1 MTRFKEQ
8 KSVHPSTL
16 QIKNFGDPK
25 RPLLEGV
32 FEIKKL
38 FLRGRYKTERDSI
51 WDPIGDHLRMIPPGD
66 KT

>member
-8 KSVHPSTL
+8 KSAHPSTL

-32 FEIKKL
+32 FKSIF
-38 FLRGRYKTERDSI
+38 FLTGRYKTERYSI
-51 WDPIGDHLRMIPPGD
+51 WDPIWDHIRMIPPGN
-66 KT
+66 KI